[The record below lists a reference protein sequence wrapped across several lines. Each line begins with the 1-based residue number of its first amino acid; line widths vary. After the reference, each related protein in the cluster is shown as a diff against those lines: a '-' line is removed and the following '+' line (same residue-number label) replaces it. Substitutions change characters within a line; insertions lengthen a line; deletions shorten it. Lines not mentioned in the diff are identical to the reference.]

1 MLRLICYLAIVIFD
15 QVTSESLEVLGSS
28 APQRQGVCEIQ
39 TDVSPL
45 HPQPRDLELRAFKD
59 QDLIQNQ

>member
-28 APQRQGVCEIQ
+28 APHRRVVCEIE
-39 TDVSPL
+39 TDLRRL
-45 HPQPRDLELRAFKD
+45 HPQPRDLEIRAFKD
-59 QDLIQNQ
+59 QDLNQNQ